1 MTKKLGQLLAKFNK
15 EVLGA
20 VNQQIEDLNNINEL
34 IKQGGP
40 KFIEYLDANWEVTSN
55 ADRKAKAEALEQIRG
70 DMPLSGAITNFKAGF
85 DEEMS
90 GVTTTDDD
98 VEVIEQVGPTQT
110 AAGIA
115 AGIES
120 GPSEPDPDAPTQPV
134 EVGSD
139 LLDINLFEQISKK
152 VNLDDPLS
160 IKTYIQNN
168 PNLSQAELQFLQS
181 AADGAPLRPVLN
193 ADGTTSLLPF
203 AGHFEGTPVTGI
215 LDNYASEDEIIA
227 FQNFL
232 TENNLV
238 PDNYF
243 AESIGESSEKLRT
256 SIQMVMNWIDTNM
269 YAVEGTETYKAIMK
283 QTELAP
289 VYFSQTQA
297 KVNDWSFARNLF
309 NAGLKELAAKQVKL
323 DEADE
328 AEAAKKLAAEY
339 IPPSQGSLEE
349 MVEGYF
355 EAKLGRKPTEQE
367 LDTWSTNFASSYSV
381 AYAQARSKAEELESY
396 NFLTAQPEYADI
408 GQSQIEDL
416 QEQYPGR
423 GTVDLSMF
431 SLATPAEISEQ
442 QFEDEYGNVVEATQN
457 AKQVRK
463 MQQDMLTY
471 MFGG

>member
-20 VNQQIEDLNNINEL
+20 VNQQIKDLNNINDL

-40 KFIEYLDANWEVTSN
+40 KFIEYLDANWEVNTD
-55 ADRKAKAEALEQIRG
+55 ADRKAKAEALEQIKG
-70 DMPLSGAITNFKAGF
+70 DLPLSGAITNFKAGF

-90 GVTTTDDD
+90 DGQKETTEDIVD
-98 VEVIEQVGPTQT
+98 EP
-110 AAGIA
+110 
-115 AGIES
+115 IES
-120 GPSEPDPDAPTQPV
+120 APPAQTQFKRRPVEKTGV
-134 EVGSD
+134 EVGDD
-139 LLDINLFEQISKK
+139 LLDINLFEQMSEK
-152 VNLDDPLS
+152 VNLDDPTA
-160 IKTYIQNN
+160 IKTYIQMN
-168 PNLSQAELQFLQS
+168 PNLGQAELQFLQS
-181 AADGAPLRPVLN
+181 AADGAPLRPTLN
-193 ADGTTSLLPF
+193 ADGTTSLIPF

-232 TENNLV
+232 TDNNIV
-238 PDNYF
+238 PQNYF
-243 AESIGESSEKLRT
+243 AASIGESSQELRV
-256 SIQMVMNWIDTNM
+256 SIQGVMNWIDLNM
-269 YAVEGTETYKAIMK
+269 YAVEGTEAYKNIMEE
-283 QTELAP
+283 TDLAP

-309 NAGLKELAAKQVKL
+309 NAGLKEMATNYAKL
-323 DEADE
+323 GEADE

-355 EAKLGRKPTEQE
+355 EAKLGRKPTEEE
-367 LDTWSTNFASSYSV
+367 LDIWSTNFASSYSV
-381 AYAQARSKAEELESY
+381 AFAQARSKAEELSNY
-396 NFLTAQPEYADI
+396 NFLTAQPEYLDI
-408 GQSQIEDL
+408 GKSEIKDL

-423 GTVDLSMF
+423 GNVDLSMF
-431 SLATPAEISEQ
+431 SLATPAEISAQ

>member
-15 EVLGA
+15 EVLGS
-20 VNQQIEDLNNINEL
+20 VNQNIKDLNNINDL
-34 IKQGGP
+34 IKKAGP
-40 KFIEYLDANWEVTSN
+40 KFIEYLDANWEVNTD
-55 ADRKAKAEALEQIRG
+55 ADRKAKAEALEQIKG
-70 DMPLSGAITNFKAGF
+70 DLPLSGAITNFKEGF

-90 GVTTTDDD
+90 EVTTTEDD
-98 VEVIEQVGPTQT
+98 VKVTEQVIPEQPREDMSTNRRF
-110 AAGIA
+110 
-115 AGIES
+115 
-120 GPSEPDPDAPTQPV
+120 GPSVPV
-134 EVGSD
+134 PGQLEVGGD
-139 LLDINLFEQISKK
+139 LLDINLFEQMSDE
-152 VNLDDPLS
+152 VNLDDPTA
-160 IKTYIQNN
+160 IKTYIQMN

-181 AADGAPLRPVLN
+181 AADGAPMRPVLN
-193 ADGTTSLLPF
+193 ADGTTSLIPF
-203 AGHFEGTPVTGI
+203 AGHFEGTPVSGI
-215 LDNYASEDEIIA
+215 LDNYASIPEVEA

-232 TENNLV
+232 TDNNLV
-238 PDNYF
+238 PQNYF
-243 AESIGESSEKLRT
+243 AESLGESSEKLRT

-269 YAVEGTETYKAIMK
+269 YAVEGTETYKAIME

-297 KVNDWSFARNLF
+297 KINDWSFARNLF
-309 NAGLKELAAKQVKL
+309 NAGLKELAAKQIIL
-323 DEADE
+323 DEVDE
-328 AEAAKKLAAEY
+328 AKAAKALAAEY

-396 NFLTAQPEYADI
+396 NFLTAQPEYSDI
-408 GQSQIEDL
+408 GKSQMEDL

-423 GTVDLSMF
+423 GNVDLSMF
-431 SLATPAEISEQ
+431 SLATPAEISAQ
-442 QFEDEYGNVVEATQN
+442 QFKDEYGNVVEATQN

>member
-20 VNQQIEDLNNINEL
+20 VNQQIKDLNNINDL

-40 KFIEYLDANWEVTSN
+40 KFIEYLDANWEVNTD
-55 ADRKAKAEALEQIRG
+55 ADRKAKAEALEQIKG
-70 DMPLSGAITNFKAGF
+70 DFPLSGAITNFKAGF

-98 VEVIEQVGPTQT
+98 VEVTQEVGPTQT
-110 AAGIA
+110 AADIA

-139 LLDINLFEQISKK
+139 LLDINLFEQISVK
-152 VNLDDPLS
+152 VNLDDPTA
-160 IKTYIQNN
+160 IKTYIQMN

-181 AADGAPLRPVLN
+181 AADGAPLRPTLN
-193 ADGTTSLLPF
+193 ADGTTSLIPF

-238 PDNYF
+238 PQNYF

-269 YAVEGTETYKAIMK
+269 YAVEGTETYKAIMEE
-283 QTELAP
+283 TELAP

-367 LDTWSTNFASSYSV
+367 LDTWSTTLRV
-381 AYAQARSKAEELESY
+381 VILLLMHKLE
-396 NFLTAQPEYADI
+396 
-408 GQSQIEDL
+408 
-416 QEQYPGR
+416 
-423 GTVDLSMF
+423 V
-431 SLATPAEISEQ
+431 
-442 QFEDEYGNVVEATQN
+442 
-457 AKQVRK
+457 KQK
-463 MQQDMLTY
+463 N
-471 MFGG
+471 

>member
-20 VNQQIEDLNNINEL
+20 VNQQIKDLNNINEL

-40 KFIEYLDANWEVTSN
+40 KFIEYLDANWEVTSD
-55 ADRKAKAEALEQIRG
+55 ADRKAKAKALEQIRG

-98 VEVIEQVGPTQT
+98 VEVIEEVGPTQT
-110 AAGIA
+110 AADIA
-115 AGIES
+115 AGIED
-120 GPSEPDPDAPTQPV
+120 GPSEPDPDAPKQV
-134 EVGSD
+134 EVGDD
-139 LLDINLFEQISKK
+139 LLDINLFEQISVK

-215 LDNYASEDEIIA
+215 LDNYASGDEIIA

-238 PDNYF
+238 PQNYF

-269 YAVEGTETYKAIMK
+269 YAVEGTETYKAIMEE
-283 QTELAP
+283 TELAP

>member
-20 VNQQIEDLNNINEL
+20 VNQNIKDLNNINDL

-40 KFIEYLDANWEVTSN
+40 KFIEYLDANWEVNTD
-55 ADRKAKAEALEQIRG
+55 ADRKAKAEALEQIKG
-70 DMPLSGAITNFKAGF
+70 DIPLSGAITSFKEGF

-90 GVTTTDDD
+90 GVTTTDDE
-98 VEVIEQVGPTQT
+98 VEVTEQVGPTQT
-110 AAGIA
+110 AAGIL

-120 GPSEPDPDAPTQPV
+120 GPSEPAPDAPTQPV

-139 LLDINLFEQISKK
+139 LLDINLFEQMSKK

-160 IKTYIQNN
+160 IKTYIQMN
-168 PNLSQAELQFLQS
+168 PDLSQAELQFLQS
-181 AADGAPLRPVLN
+181 AADGAPLRPTLN

-232 TENNLV
+232 TDNNIV
-238 PDNYF
+238 PQNYF
-243 AESIGESSEKLRT
+243 AASIGESSEELRV
-256 SIQMVMNWIDTNM
+256 SIQGVMNWIDLNM
-269 YAVEGTETYKAIMK
+269 YAVEGTETYKSIME
-283 QTELAP
+283 QTDLAP

-309 NAGLKELAAKQVKL
+309 NEGLKEMAINFSKL
-323 DEADE
+323 SEADE

-355 EAKLGRKPTEQE
+355 EAKLGRKPTEEE
-367 LDTWSTNFASSYSV
+367 LDIWSTNFASSYSV
-381 AYAQARSKAEELESY
+381 AFAQARSKAEELSSY
-396 NFLTAQPEYADI
+396 NFLTAQPEYLDI
-408 GQSQIEDL
+408 GKSEIEDL

-423 GTVDLSMF
+423 GNVDLSMF
-431 SLATPAEISEQ
+431 SLATPAEISAQ

>member
-20 VNQQIEDLNNINEL
+20 VNQQIKDLNNINDL

-40 KFIEYLDANWEVTSN
+40 KFIEYLDANWEVNTE
-55 ADRKAKAEALEQIRG
+55 ADRKAKAEALEQIKG
-70 DMPLSGAITNFKAGF
+70 DLPLSGAITNFKAGF

-90 GVTTTDDD
+90 DGQKETTEDIVDK
-98 VEVIEQVGPTQT
+98 P
-110 AAGIA
+110 
-115 AGIES
+115 IES
-120 GPSEPDPDAPTQPV
+120 APPAQTQFERRPVEKTGV
-134 EVGSD
+134 EVGDD
-139 LLDINLFEQISKK
+139 LLNINLFEQMSVK
-152 VNLDDPLS
+152 VNLDDPTA
-160 IKTYIQNN
+160 IKTYIQMN

-181 AADGAPLRPVLN
+181 AADGAPLRPTLN
-193 ADGTTSLLPF
+193 ADGTTSLIPF

-232 TENNLV
+232 TDNNIV
-238 PDNYF
+238 PQNYF
-243 AESIGESSEKLRT
+243 AASIGESSQELRV
-256 SIQMVMNWIDTNM
+256 SIQGVMNWIDLNM
-269 YAVEGTETYKAIMK
+269 YAVEGTEAYKAIMEE
-283 QTELAP
+283 TDLAP

-309 NAGLKELAAKQVKL
+309 NAGLKEMATNYAKL
-323 DEADE
+323 GEADE

-355 EAKLGRKPTEQE
+355 EAKLGRKPTEEE
-367 LDTWSTNFASSYSV
+367 LDIWSTNFASSYSV
-381 AYAQARSKAEELESY
+381 AFAQARSKAEELSSY
-396 NFLTAQPEYADI
+396 NFLTAQPEYLDI
-408 GQSQIEDL
+408 GKSEIKDL

-423 GTVDLSMF
+423 GNVDLSMF
-431 SLATPAEISEQ
+431 SLATPAEISAQ

>member
-40 KFIEYLDANWEVTSN
+40 KFIEYLDANWEVTSD
-55 ADRKAKAEALEQIRG
+55 ADRKAKAKALEQIRG

-98 VEVIEQVGPTQT
+98 VEVTEQIGPTQT

-120 GPSEPDPDAPTQPV
+120 GPSEPDPDAPKQV
-134 EVGSD
+134 EVGDD
-139 LLDINLFEQISKK
+139 LLDINLFEQISAK

-232 TENNLV
+232 TDNNIV
-238 PDNYF
+238 PQNYF
-243 AESIGESSEKLRT
+243 AASIGESSQELRV
-256 SIQMVMNWIDTNM
+256 SIQGVMNWIDLNM
-269 YAVEGTETYKAIMK
+269 YAVEGTEAYKTIMK
-283 QTELAP
+283 ETELAP

-309 NAGLKELAAKQVKL
+309 NAGLKEMATNYAKL

-367 LDTWSTNFASSYSV
+367 LDTWSTNFANSYSV
-381 AYAQARSKAEELESY
+381 AFAQARSKAEELSSY
-396 NFLTAQPEYADI
+396 NFLTAQPEYLDI

-416 QEQYPGR
+416 QKQYPGR

>member
-20 VNQQIEDLNNINEL
+20 VNQQIKDLNNINDL

-40 KFIEYLDANWEVTSN
+40 KFIEYLDANWEVNTD
-55 ADRKAKAEALEQIRG
+55 ADRKAKAEALEQIKG
-70 DMPLSGAITNFKAGF
+70 DLPLSGAITSFKAGF

-98 VEVIEQVGPTQT
+98 VEVTQEVGPTQT
-110 AAGIA
+110 AADIA

-139 LLDINLFEQISKK
+139 LLDINLFEQMSVK
-152 VNLDDPLS
+152 VNLDDPTA
-160 IKTYIQNN
+160 IKTYIQMN

-181 AADGAPLRPVLN
+181 AADGAPLRPTLN
-193 ADGTTSLLPF
+193 ADGTTSLIPF

-232 TENNLV
+232 TDNNIV
-238 PDNYF
+238 PQNYF
-243 AESIGESSEKLRT
+243 AASIGESSQELRV
-256 SIQMVMNWIDTNM
+256 SIQGVMNWIDLNM
-269 YAVEGTETYKAIMK
+269 YAVEGTEAYKNIMEE
-283 QTELAP
+283 TNLAP

-309 NAGLKELAAKQVKL
+309 NAGLKEMATNYAKL
-323 DEADE
+323 GEADE

-355 EAKLGRKPTEQE
+355 EAKLGRKPTEEE
-367 LDTWSTNFASSYSV
+367 LDIWSTNFASSYSV
-381 AYAQARSKAEELESY
+381 AFAQARSKAEELSNY
-396 NFLTAQPEYADI
+396 NFLTAQPEYLDI
-408 GQSQIEDL
+408 GKSEIKDL

-423 GTVDLSMF
+423 GNVDLSMF
-431 SLATPAEISEQ
+431 SLATPAEISAQ

>member
-20 VNQQIEDLNNINEL
+20 VNQQIKDLNNINEL

-40 KFIEYLDANWEVTSN
+40 KFIEYLDANWEVTSD
-55 ADRKAKAEALEQIRG
+55 ADRKAKAKALEQIRG
-70 DMPLSGAITNFKAGF
+70 DMPLSGAIINFKAGF

-98 VEVIEQVGPTQT
+98 VEVIEEVGPTQT
-110 AAGIA
+110 AADIA
-115 AGIES
+115 AGIED
-120 GPSEPDPDAPTQPV
+120 GPSEPDPDAPKQV
-134 EVGSD
+134 EVGDD
-139 LLDINLFEQISKK
+139 LLDINLFEQISVK

-203 AGHFEGTPVTGI
+203 VGHFEGTPVPGI

-238 PDNYF
+238 PQNYF

-269 YAVEGTETYKAIMK
+269 YAVEGTETYKAIMEE
-283 QTELAP
+283 TELAP

>member
-20 VNQQIEDLNNINEL
+20 VNQQIKDLNNINEL

-40 KFIEYLDANWEVTSN
+40 KFIEYLDANWEVTSD
-55 ADRKAKAEALEQIRG
+55 ADRKAKAKALEQIRG

-98 VEVIEQVGPTQT
+98 VEVIEEVGPTQT
-110 AAGIA
+110 AADIA
-115 AGIES
+115 AGIED
-120 GPSEPDPDAPTQPV
+120 GPSEPDPDAPKQV
-134 EVGSD
+134 EVGDD
-139 LLDINLFEQISKK
+139 LLDINLFEQISVK

-238 PDNYF
+238 PQNYF

-269 YAVEGTETYKAIMK
+269 YAVEGTETYKAIMEE
-283 QTELAP
+283 TELAP

-463 MQQDMLTY
+463 MQ
-471 MFGG
+471 

>member
-20 VNQQIEDLNNINEL
+20 VNQNIKDLDNINDL

-40 KFIEYLDANWEVTSN
+40 KFIEYLDANWEVNTD
-55 ADRKAKAEALEQIRG
+55 ADRKAKAEALEQIKG
-70 DMPLSGAITNFKAGF
+70 DIPLSGAITSFKKGF

-90 GVTTTDDD
+90 GVTTTDDE
-98 VEVIEQVGPTQT
+98 VEVTEQVGPTQT

-120 GPSEPDPDAPTQPV
+120 GPSEPAPGVDV
-134 EVGSD
+134 EVGETGD
-139 LLDINLFEQISKK
+139 LLNINLFEQVSAK
-152 VNLDDPLS
+152 VD
-160 IKTYIQNN
+160 INN
-168 PNLSQAELQFLQS
+168 PQAIVAYLATNPDISQAELQFLQS
-181 AADGAPLRPVLN
+181 AKDGVPLRPVLG
-193 ADGTTSLLPF
+193 ADGKTSLLPF
-203 AGHFEGTPVTGI
+203 PGHFEGTPVTGI

-232 TENNLV
+232 TDNNLV
-238 PDNYF
+238 PNNYF

-269 YAVEGTETYKAIMK
+269 YAVEGTETYKAIMEE
-283 QTELAP
+283 TELAP

-323 DEADE
+323 DEVDE
-328 AEAAKKLAAEY
+328 SEAAKKLAAEY

-396 NFLTAQPEYADI
+396 NFLTAQPEYSDI
-408 GQSQIEDL
+408 GKSQMEDL

-423 GTVDLSMF
+423 GNVDLSMF
-431 SLATPAEISEQ
+431 SLATPAEISAQ

>member
-1 MTKKLGQLLAKFNK
+1 
-15 EVLGA
+15 
-20 VNQQIEDLNNINEL
+20 
-34 IKQGGP
+34 
-40 KFIEYLDANWEVTSN
+40 
-55 ADRKAKAEALEQIRG
+55 
-70 DMPLSGAITNFKAGF
+70 
-85 DEEMS
+85 MS
-90 GVTTTDDD
+90 GVTTTDDE
-98 VEVIEQVGPTQT
+98 VEVTEQVGPTQT

-120 GPSEPDPDAPTQPV
+120 GPSEPAPGVDV
-134 EVGSD
+134 EVGETGD
-139 LLDINLFEQISKK
+139 LLNINLFEQVSAK
-152 VNLDDPLS
+152 VD
-160 IKTYIQNN
+160 INN
-168 PNLSQAELQFLQS
+168 PQAIVAYLATNPDISQAELQFLQS
-181 AADGAPLRPVLN
+181 AKDGVPLRPVLG
-193 ADGTTSLLPF
+193 ADGKTSLLPF
-203 AGHFEGTPVTGI
+203 PGHFEGTPVTGI

-232 TENNLV
+232 TDNNLV
-238 PDNYF
+238 PNNYF

-269 YAVEGTETYKAIMK
+269 YAVEGTETYKAIMEE
-283 QTELAP
+283 TELAP

-323 DEADE
+323 DEVDE
-328 AEAAKKLAAEY
+328 SEAAKKLAAEY

-396 NFLTAQPEYADI
+396 NFLTAQPEYSDI
-408 GQSQIEDL
+408 GKSQMEDL

-423 GTVDLSMF
+423 GNVDLSMF
-431 SLATPAEISEQ
+431 SLATPAEISAQ

>member
-115 AGIES
+115 AGIKS
-120 GPSEPDPDAPTQPV
+120 GPSEPDPDAPKQV
-134 EVGSD
+134 EVGDD
-139 LLDINLFEQISKK
+139 LLDINLFEQISVK

-168 PNLSQAELQFLQS
+168 PNLSQAELQFVQS

-215 LDNYASEDEIIA
+215 LDNYASENEIIA

-238 PDNYF
+238 PQNYF

-269 YAVEGTETYKAIMK
+269 YAVEGTETYKAIMEE
-283 QTELAP
+283 TELAP

-431 SLATPAEISEQ
+431 SIATPAEISEQ

>member
-20 VNQQIEDLNNINEL
+20 VNQNIKDLNNINDL

-40 KFIEYLDANWEVTSN
+40 KFIEYLDANWEVNTD
-55 ADRKAKAEALEQIRG
+55 ADRKAKAEALEQIKG
-70 DMPLSGAITNFKAGF
+70 DIPLSGAITSFKEGF

-90 GVTTTDDD
+90 GVTTTDDE
-98 VEVIEQVGPTQT
+98 VEVTEQVGPTQT

-139 LLDINLFEQISKK
+139 LLDINLFEQMSVK
-152 VNLDDPLS
+152 VNLDDPTA
-160 IKTYIQNN
+160 IKTYIQMN

-181 AADGAPLRPVLN
+181 AADGAPLRPTLN
-193 ADGTTSLLPF
+193 ADGTTSLIPF

-232 TENNLV
+232 TDNNLV
-238 PDNYF
+238 PQNYF

-269 YAVEGTETYKAIMK
+269 YAVEGTETYKAIMEE
-283 QTELAP
+283 TELAP

-323 DEADE
+323 DEVDE
-328 AEAAKKLAAEY
+328 AAAAKALAEKY
-339 IPPSQGSLEE
+339 IPPSQGSLED

-355 EAKLGRKPTEQE
+355 EAKLGRKPTEEE
-367 LDTWSTNFASSYSV
+367 LDKWSTTFGLSYST
-381 AYAQARSKAEELESY
+381 AWEQDRAKAEQLESY
-396 NFLTAQPEYADI
+396 NFLTAQPEYSNI
-408 GQSQIEDL
+408 GKSEMENL

-431 SLATPAEISEQ
+431 SIQTPAEIREQ